1 MSKVATYVEGANGR
15 YYTCP
20 VIYTDEWYV
29 CFDDDD
35 PPEIVIRSFA
45 NSSSQSV
52 VKRAKKFLRDAGFRY
67 KNLKHKSHG
76 SLRAFPPAWKF
87 KQAGSAEFKL
97 LEPFPVK
104 GVQIHSDGDFEM
116 MPDIMQGTVMIW
128 HRDFL
133 VSEIKT
139 LWNKP
144 PNVPERILIYLGGTV
159 QKCRNTVLK
168 QMPDIRESDAEL
180 IRLRVRD

>member
-1 MSKVATYVEGANGR
+1 MSKVGTYVEGSNGR
-15 YYTCP
+15 YYSCP

-52 VKRAKKFLRDAGFRY
+52 VKRAKKFLRDAGFKY
-67 KNLKHKSHG
+67 KNLEYS
-76 SLRAFPPAWKF
+76 SYDTLRAFPPKWNLK
-87 KQAGSAEFKL
+87 KAGSCEF
-97 LEPFPVK
+97 EIVAPFPTE
-104 GVQIHSDGDFEM
+104 GVTIHCDADFEI
-116 MPDIMQGTVMIW
+116 MPDIMQGTVYIW

-139 LWNKP
+139 LWSDEDT
-144 PNVPERILIYLGGTV
+144 PERVLIYLGGTV

-168 QMPDIRESDAEL
+168 QIPEIRESRAEL
-180 IRLRVRD
+180 VRLRVRD